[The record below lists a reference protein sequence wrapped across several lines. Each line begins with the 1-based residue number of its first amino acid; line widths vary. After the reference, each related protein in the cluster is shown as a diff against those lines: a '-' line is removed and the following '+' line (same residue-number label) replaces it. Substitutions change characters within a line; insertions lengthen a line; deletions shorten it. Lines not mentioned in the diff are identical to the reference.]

1 MSEVVENIVALGEVF
16 ENTFLG
22 EVIGNKFT
30 LGEVFENTF
39 HESESRVDVE
49 VCSSKKLLS
58 VGWYVK

>member
-1 MSEVVENIVALGEVF
+1 MSEVLENSFALGEVF

-49 VCSSKKLLS
+49 VCSSKKLL
-58 VGWYVK
+58 

>member
-1 MSEVVENIVALGEVF
+1 MSEVLENIVALGEVF
-16 ENTFLG
+16 ENENTFLG

-49 VCSSKKLLS
+49 VCSSKKLL
-58 VGWYVK
+58 